1 MAEQDL
7 RSLQTQRII
16 RQVQDAVCK
25 AMDYFNFQDSKD
37 NFPEAIR
44 SNTEN
49 LLKKIAKFKGYSEQ
63 NVKVKVANQEKSVVE
78 LSMQMPKE
86 MAEEIGRG

>member
-25 AMDYFNFQDSKD
+25 ATDYFNFQDSKD
-37 NFPEAIR
+37 NFSEAIR

-49 LLKKIAKFKGYSEQ
+49 LLKKIAKLKGYSEQ
-63 NVKVKVANQEKSVVE
+63 DIKVDVANQENSVVE

-86 MAEEIGRG
+86 MAEEIERG